1 MYSPFH
7 LNQETIR
14 DDLTKERP
22 TWILSCYGPGRNAP
36 LQLFGGYPRE
46 QSFEELRLRYYE
58 FVSQGNPQLAVSE
71 ENELVANAQQQMQTA
86 LNDLH
91 GAINYIVAGEA
102 QYPNRNHIIE
112 SKGALAG
119 DQIFTNAGK
128 PLAPNSNS
136 MLRTPIPVNTAFGVL
151 TPVGQ
156 QTANPF
162 GQTATSGQSTLSPFQ
177 KASNPVSRQSTA
189 PNPFSANPIIQPNV
203 PPINPFAARPST
215 IPQPSMFT
223 QKTFDSAPIP
233 QGPSSQGTFG
243 VLTAPQTLASNQP
256 FQQKPNPFAQAHKA
270 TPSSNPF
277 ARTQQATQPTQPPQ
291 PSGHITST
299 PANTRKDA
307 QGKLVLWKGM
317 PVEYVDSE
325 PYFRRP
331 DRQLEKI
338 WFPDMVPSWK
348 NETQVPEG
356 WWTEEVRE
364 QYAYAMEHG
373 AWKDGNIP
381 EVMPMKEWN
390 RWDI

>member
-7 LNQETIR
+7 LNQEAIQ

-22 TWILSCYGPGRNAP
+22 AWILSCYGPGRNAP

-46 QSFEELRLRYYE
+46 QSFEERRIRHYE
-58 FVSQGNPQLAVSE
+58 LVSQGNPQLAVNE
-71 ENELVANAQQQMQTA
+71 ENELIATAQQQMQTA
-86 LNDLH
+86 LNDLQ

-102 QYPNRNHIIE
+102 QYPNRNHIVE
-112 SKGALAG
+112 SKGALGG
-119 DQIFTNAGK
+119 DQIFTNAGQ
-128 PLAPNSNS
+128 PPAPISAS
-136 MLRTPIPVNTAFGVL
+136 TLGTPTPVHTTVGVP

-162 GQTATSGQSTLSPFQ
+162 GHGAKSGSSPLNPFQ
-177 KASNPVSRQSTA
+177 KASNANFRQTTA
-189 PNPFSANPIIQPNV
+189 PNPFAANPITQSNAPLV
-203 PPINPFAARPST
+203 NPFAAQPST
-215 IPQPSMFT
+215 IPQPSPFMQNT
-223 QKTFDSAPIP
+223 ISSPPTS

-243 VLTAPQTLASNQP
+243 VSTAPQTLAFNSP
-256 FQQKPNPFAQAHKA
+256 FQQKPNPFAQAHTA
-270 TPSSNPF
+270 GPSNNPF
-277 ARTQQATQPTQPPQ
+277 TRTQQNTQSTQPPQ
-291 PSGHITST
+291 PTGHVAST
-299 PANTRKDA
+299 PTNTRKDT

-317 PVEYVDSE
+317 PVEYVDGE

-338 WFPDMVPSWK
+338 WFPEMLPSWK

-373 AWKDGNIP
+373 AWKDGKIP
-381 EVMPMKEWN
+381 EVMPMREWN